1 MNAWRDQKPT
11 QTRAGKCIGIAWK
24 LINYARVLQPD
35 QSEKEFMT
43 SVEIVDEFMGMSI
56 SALGELT
63 SVTGDYAMR
72 RQRFH
77 LLIHADPLPLTLQMD
92 AT

>member
-1 MNAWRDQKPT
+1 
-11 QTRAGKCIGIAWK
+11 
-24 LINYARVLQPD
+24 
-35 QSEKEFMT
+35 MT